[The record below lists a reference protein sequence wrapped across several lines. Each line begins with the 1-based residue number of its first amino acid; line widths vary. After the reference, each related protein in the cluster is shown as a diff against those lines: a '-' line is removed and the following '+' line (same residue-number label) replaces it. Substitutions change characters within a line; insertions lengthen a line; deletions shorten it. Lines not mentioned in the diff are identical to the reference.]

1 MEEWG
6 VGKIMISEGVM
17 YLQKLEKMI
26 RTNKIKLLWKV
37 IDELMVMIDE
47 LNSRLNGKGL
57 GFRVRM
63 EVYYENSTNQ

>member
-1 MEEWG
+1 
-6 VGKIMISEGVM
+6 MISEGVR

-47 LNSRLNGKGL
+47 LNSRLSGKGL
-57 GFRVRM
+57 GIRVRM
-63 EVYYENSTNQ
+63 EVYYENSTIQ